1 MYYCILTPPPPPPLR
16 TQGLLNDED
25 EREAMLYCVREDVK
39 AAQVERRRLDKL
51 VAATRSPTDLQRELD
66 RLRERGGVIDE
77 NIQRVEREEGE
88 ARTKHGLLERE
99 CVALEKVL
107 HGAGRGSGSS
117 GSGSS
122 SGGSGSGGG
131 GFGGGGGGGGGGFT
145 RRRNSSGHNDPR
157 NW

>member
-1 MYYCILTPPPPPPLR
+1 
-16 TQGLLNDED
+16 
-25 EREAMLYCVREDVK
+25 MLYCVREDVK

-99 CVALEKVL
+99 CTALDKVL
-107 HGAGRGSGSS
+107 RGAMRGSG
-117 GSGSS
+117 S
-122 SGGSGSGGG
+122 SGGSGSGSSS
-131 GFGGGGGGGGGGFT
+131 GGGGGGGGFT
-145 RRRNSSGHNDPR
+145 RRRNSNGHNDPR